1 MLKKE
6 QISEIAK
13 LLKIDEAS
21 LVSAI
26 TSTDEID
33 VVIPK
38 ELTVLTQ
45 EELTKRDES
54 VGKLKYNE
62 GKNAAVEMLVKEQK
76 EKEGLEF
83 EGKDPEKLIEALK
96 KKVLVDAKIEPNK
109 KIEELTG
116 VISKLQDNVKA
127 FDEEKKTLTKQI
139 EAVKTDSKLLGL
151 LPSNRL
157 SILNDEEY
165 LNNFKSQH
173 SIEIEDG
180 KEVVK
185 RGGEILRDKATQ
197 APLEP
202 KEVINQYFTER
213 KWVGETP
220 EGRQGRGAG
229 GDNGKPSVHLKLSE
243 LVKEY
248 EASGK
253 SVNGSEFQ
261 SVLDAA
267 RESNP
272 QFDMNA

>member
-6 QISEIAK
+6 RISEIAK
-13 LLKIDEAS
+13 LLKIDETTFVAA
-21 LVSAI
+21 LA
-26 TSTDEID
+26 STDEID
-33 VVIPK
+33 VEIPK

-109 KIEELTG
+109 KIEELNG
-116 VISKLQDNVKA
+116 VITKLQDNVKA
-127 FDEEKKTLTKQI
+127 SDEEKKTLSKQI

-151 LPSNRL
+151 LPANRL

-165 LNNFKSQH
+165 LNNFKSSH

-185 RGGEILRDKATQ
+185 KGGEILRDKATQ

-202 KEVINQYFTER
+202 KDVINQYFTER

-220 EGRQGRGAG
+220 EDRKGRGAG
-229 GDNGKPSVHLKLSE
+229 GDNGKPSVFLKMSE
-243 LVKEY
+243 LVKDFEG
-248 EASGK
+248 SGK
-253 SVNGSEFQ
+253 SIQGEEFQ
-261 SVLDAA
+261 EVLNAA
-267 RESNP
+267 RTANP
-272 QFDMNA
+272 NFDMNA